1 MATVLH
7 VPAFEDNYIWL
18 VVGDKMDC
26 AVVVDP
32 GDEGPVIE
40 ALERHRLTPVAI
52 LCTHHH
58 NDHVGGVAGL
68 LERYPLPVYGPAAES
83 IPHCQHSLRDG
94 DHVDIPALS
103 LQLSVLDIPG
113 HTRGHIAYSGHGLLF
128 CGDTLFSAG
137 CGYLFEGTPAQMFA
151 SLMRLV
157 ALPVDTAVYCG
168 HEYTAANLRF
178 AAVVEP
184 DNRDVRVHQQTVREL
199 RARGQPTLPSTLA
212 LEKRINPFLRT
223 SVPSVRQAAE
233 RHTGRT
239 LETALEVFTVI
250 RRWKDDFR
258 G

>member
-1 MATVLH
+1 M
-7 VPAFEDNYIWL
+7 NS
-18 VVGDKMDC
+18 

-113 HTRGHIAYSGHGLLF
+113 IRVATSPIPVTACCF

-137 CGYLFEGTPAQMFA
+137 CGRLFEGTPAQMFA

-157 ALPVDTAVYCG
+157 ALPEDTAVYCG

-184 DNRDVRVHQQTVREL
+184 DNRDVRVHQQTVQQL

-223 SVPSVRQAAE
+223 SAPSVRQAAE